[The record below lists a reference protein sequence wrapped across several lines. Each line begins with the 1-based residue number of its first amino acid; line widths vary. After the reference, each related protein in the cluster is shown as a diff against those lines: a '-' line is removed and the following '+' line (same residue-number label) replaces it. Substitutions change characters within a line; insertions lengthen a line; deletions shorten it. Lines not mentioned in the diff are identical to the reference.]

1 MPHDVHPD
9 LEPLIAEL
17 VSIDSVNP
25 ALDPDHPGETE
36 LARFVATWCEGRGL
50 KVEWLESYAPGRPSV
65 IVTAPGTGGGRNVLL
80 YSHLD
85 TVGVKG
91 MPSPFAPRVEG
102 GRMYGRGTIDM
113 KASLAVCMLLLAD
126 AAERD
131 LAGDVVLMCVADEE
145 HDSIGTREAL
155 AHLARTAKL
164 DAAIVTEV
172 TSMELHVA
180 HRGFALFEVEFEGKE
195 SHTSRPAD
203 GVNALTHLG
212 RLLAA
217 VERHDEEL
225 RRRPP
230 HPLLAHGSLQ
240 AVLAAGGQELFTTP
254 SRATATIERR
264 TLPGET
270 AATTLAEMESLLAE
284 LTAADPAVK
293 PTVRQVLARSP
304 FEVAPG
310 AEVLELLGAAIAAET
325 GATPAR
331 VGAPYWT
338 DAALIADAGIPTV
351 LFGPIGGGI
360 HQLDEWVDLGSV
372 HAVMRILERVVGEL
386 AK

>member
-65 IVTAPGTGGGRNVLL
+65 IVTAPGAGGGRNVLL
-80 YSHLD
+80 YAHLD

-91 MPSPFAPRVEG
+91 MPSPFTPRVEG

-113 KASLAVCMLLLAD
+113 KASLAVCMLLLAA
-126 AAERD
+126 AAERG

-164 DAAIVTEV
+164 AAAIVTEV

-180 HRGFALFEVEFEGKE
+180 HRGFALFEIEFEGKE

-212 RLLAA
+212 RLLAS
-217 VERHDEEL
+217 VERHDGEL

-240 AVLAAGGQELFTTP
+240 AVLAVGGQELFTTP
-254 SRATATIERR
+254 SSATATIERR

-284 LTAADPAVK
+284 LTTVDPAVK

-310 AEVLELLGAAIAAET
+310 AEVLELLAAAIAAET
-325 GATPAR
+325 GAAPAR
-331 VGAPYWT
+331 RGAPYWT

-372 HAVMRILERVVGEL
+372 HAVMRVLERVVGEL
-386 AK
+386 AT